1 MTSIANSRFASL
13 FAFLLLAS
21 GACGGGAGRS
31 TTSGSPS
38 DGGPSDGGPSDGGP
52 TGKVAGKRGVAYGFK
67 AASDLQAFP
76 ASVSWWYNWS
86 PQPDPGAAGASTM
99 EFVPMVWGGS
109 FDVNQ
114 LAATIPAGARYLLTF
129 NEPNFGAQSNLTPEA
144 AAALWPR
151 LQQLAARRGL
161 KLVSPALNY
170 CGGACNETDPFV
182 WLEKFFA
189 ACSGCQVDYIAMHW
203 YACNKD
209 ALVWYLGRYKAKY
222 AQPLWLTEFACLDD
236 AVLSDAK
243 EAQYLQDAVGVL
255 EADPAVFRY
264 SWFTGRF
271 PSQPVVNLLAAPAG
285 ILTPLG
291 KAYGD
296 HPAGP

>member
-1 MTSIANSRFASL
+1 MTSIADRQFASL
-13 FAFLLLAS
+13 FAFTLLAS
-21 GACGGGAGRS
+21 AACGNGAGRPA
-31 TTSGSPS
+31 TG
-38 DGGPSDGGPSDGGP
+38 GGPSDGGP
-52 TGKVAGKRGVAYGFK
+52 TVTIAGKRGVAYGFK
-67 AASDLQAFP
+67 SAADLQAFP

-86 PQPDPGAAGASTM
+86 PQPDPGASSTM

-114 LAATIPAGARYLLTF
+114 LAATIPAGAKYLLTF
-129 NEPNFGAQSNLTPEA
+129 NEPNFGSQSNLTPQA

-151 LQQLAARRGL
+151 LQQLATMRGL

-222 AQPLWLTEFACLDD
+222 TQPLWLTEFACLDD

-243 EAQYLQDAVGVL
+243 EANYMQDALGVL

-271 PSQPVVNLLAAPAG
+271 PQQPVVDLLAAPAG
-285 ILTPLG
+285 TLTPLG